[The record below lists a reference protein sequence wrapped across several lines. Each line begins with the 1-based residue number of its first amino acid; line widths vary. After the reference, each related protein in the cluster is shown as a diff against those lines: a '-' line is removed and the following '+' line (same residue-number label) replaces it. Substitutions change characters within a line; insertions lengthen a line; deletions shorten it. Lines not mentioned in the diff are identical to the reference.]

1 MADTNT
7 TNLNLV
13 KPEVGAST
21 DTWGTKINSDLDT
34 IDGLFVTGPYLKVAN
49 GGTGAGTAAGAA
61 TALGLGTGDSPQF
74 TAVNLGH
81 ASDTTI
87 TRSAAGVIAVEG
99 KKVVTE
105 DASGNAA
112 ITGMVVPAS
121 SFLRN
126 RIINGDMRIDQ
137 RNAGAS
143 VTPTNA
149 QYSVDRWKCVLTQAS
164 KYSIQRSTTAPAG
177 YTNSLL
183 VTSLSA
189 YSVLTSDAFKIQQDI
204 EGFNV
209 ADLGWGAAGAQSV
222 TLSFWVRSS
231 LTGTFGGQIVNAAAS
246 RAYPFTYSIS
256 SANTWEQKTVTIP
269 GDTTGTWA
277 TGNTAGITVG
287 FGLGYGASLSGTANA
302 WNAGTALMP
311 TGATSVVGTNAA
323 TWYITGVQLE
333 AGTVATPFE
342 RRLYGQELALCQRY
356 YEVGSNQH
364 IYSGNV
370 ASANL
375 YYYTVR
381 YSVSKRAAA
390 TAVLA
395 DAANSGFPAGAPT
408 VASTTSDVL
417 VASKTANATQTQAY
431 FQFSWTASAEL

>member
-1 MADTNT
+1 MSTVKV
-7 TNLNLV
+7 TNLQNA
-13 KPEVGAST
+13 GSASVNMT
-21 DTWGTKINSDLDT
+21 LDT
-34 IDGLFVTGPYLKVAN
+34 AGNATVAN
-49 GGTGAGTAAGAA
+49 TLAMG
-61 TALGLGTGDSPQF
+61 
-74 TAVNLGH
+74 
-81 ASDTTI
+81 
-87 TRSAAGVIAVEG
+87 
-99 KKVVTE
+99 
-105 DASGNAA
+105 
-112 ITGMVVPAS
+112 S

-164 KYSIQRSTTAPAG
+164 KYSIQQSTTAPAG

-189 YSVLTSDAFKIQQDI
+189 YSVLTTDAFKIQQDI

-209 ADLGWGAAGAQSV
+209 ADLGWGAAGALSV

-277 TGNTAGITVG
+277 TDNTTGITVG
-287 FGLGYGASLSGTANA
+287 FGLGYGASLSGTANT

-356 YEVGSNQH
+356 LPSVLHDGGTNAYFGA
-364 IYSGNV
+364 GM
-370 ASANL
+370 ASSASQAF
-375 YYYTVR
+375 YTVSLPVTPR
-381 YSVSKRAAA
+381 TPPTGVTVSSAGHFSGFLASTGTSAA
-390 TAVLA
+390 TGVSFSG
-395 DAANSGFPAGAPT
+395 ANNHSAFINLTGMSG
-408 VASTTSDVL
+408 L
-417 VASKTANATQTQAY
+417 VAGNATMIFMNST
-431 FQFSWTASAEL
+431 SAKMFFTGCEL